1 MTVVNMKYRI
11 PSSYYS
17 DSEHPL
23 ISAWLSQEK
32 STHRPGKTEFLN
44 WLIRESGSNR
54 VWGNFED
61 GWSIDFDDEAKYTW
75 FLLKW
80 GSNA

>member
-11 PSSYYS
+11 SPSYYS
-17 DSEHPL
+17 DSQHPL
-23 ISAWLSQEK
+23 ITAWLSQEECV
-32 STHRPGKTEFLN
+32 HRPGKLEFLN
-44 WLIRESGSNR
+44 WLIRESGSDR

-61 GWSIDFDDEAKYTW
+61 GWSIEFEDEAKYTW

-80 GSNA
+80 S